1 MNMLKVGR
9 ILLACILTT
18 GACASAPGTQVQDA
32 APGVRVVSPAD
43 AQKRVEARSGAVA
56 SANGLASDAGVEI
69 LRAGGNA
76 VDAAV
81 ATAFALGVV
90 EPQMSGLGGS
100 GSMLIWRQDE
110 AQPYYLDFYA
120 MQNAASF
127 RGRTGEFDNTYLRI
141 VGIPGEVPGLLEAHG
156 RFGSLPLAQVLAPA
170 IRLAEDGFPVGQI
183 LAQFIRSDSAKLH
196 RYEQGREQLWPG
208 GRALSPGDAYRNP
221 ALATTLRAIAT
232 HGRAGFDE
240 GAAGRGIVATLNAGG
255 HPVTLADLAAFEPQW
270 KRPLCTTYDGR
281 AVLSAPPPQTGAQV
295 LHTLK
300 LLEPFDLAG
309 LGLPTQSPRAFDV
322 IVSALRVAQADN
334 RGNDDPRWSAVP
346 AAGRVSMAF
355 AAERRALVGTGTAPD
370 SIDPADASAHESAAP
385 VGACTALRP
394 WPIDAPRPPRRDMD
408 VGAATGLPLGRHAD
422 PRVMTAAVS
431 DEPRDQETG
440 AGETTHLSVVDA
452 SGNAVAL
459 TQTNSTIFGSGA
471 WVEGFFLN
479 DSGFRFRTD
488 AMTTGGSSNWRTRT
502 STIAPTIVLEDG
514 RVRLV
519 TGAPGS
525 GRIPTE
531 IAQTMV
537 YVLDY
542 GMDPIDA
549 LRMPR
554 IFPSAVSPRVQL
566 EHGFPAAL
574 LAAVRAM
581 GYDPATESGSYARLY
596 MIVRSGERWI
606 AVSDPRH
613 DGEPR
618 GY

>member
-1 MNMLKVGR
+1 MLRLHAV
-9 ILLACILTT
+9 LLSACIVGV
-18 GACASAPGTQVQDA
+18 GACAPA
-32 APGVRVVSPAD
+32 ATLQSPPPAD
-43 AQKRVEARSGAVA
+43 TRSHLVAPADVLKRVEARAGAVA
-56 SANGLASDAGVEI
+56 SANALASEAGVEI

-81 ATAFALGVV
+81 ATAFAIGVV

-100 GSMLIWRQDE
+100 GSMLIWQQGER
-110 AQPYYLDFYA
+110 QPYYLDFYA

-127 RGRTGEFDNTYLRI
+127 RGRTGDIDGTDLRI
-141 VGIPGEVPGLLEAHG
+141 VGIPGEVPGLLEAHR

-170 IRLAEDGFPVGQI
+170 IRIAEDGFPVGQI

-196 RYEQGREQLWPG
+196 RFADGRDQMWPG
-208 GRALSPGDAYRNP
+208 GAALSPGDIYRNP
-221 ALATTLRAIAT
+221 ALAATLRAIAT
-232 HGRAGFDE
+232 RGRAGFDE
-240 GAAGRGIVATLNAGG
+240 GDAGRGIVAVLNAAG
-255 HPVTLADLAAFEPQW
+255 HPATLQDLSSFEPQW

-281 AVLSAPPPQTGAQV
+281 VVLSAPPPQTGAQL

-300 LLEPFDLAG
+300 LLEPFDMAA
-309 LGLPTQSPRAFDV
+309 LGLPTQSARAFDV
-322 IVSALRVAQADN
+322 MVSALRVAQADN

-346 AAGRVSMAF
+346 AAGRVSEAF
-355 AAERRALVGTGTAPD
+355 AAQRRPLVGTGTAPAA
-370 SIDPADASAHESAAP
+370 ITATDARAHESAPPAA
-385 VGACTALRP
+385 ACAALRP
-394 WPIDAPRPPRRDMD
+394 WPIDAPRPPQPGSAGEALPARSFGEPARDAA
-408 VGAATGLPLGRHAD
+408 GTWAEAAT
-422 PRVMTAAVS
+422 
-431 DEPRDQETG
+431 
-440 AGETTHLSVVDA
+440 GETTHLSVVDA

-471 WVEGFFLN
+471 WVAGFFLN
-479 DSGFRFRTD
+479 DSGFRFRTEET
-488 AMTTGGSSNWRTRT
+488 TTGGSSIWRTRT

-554 IFPSAVSPRVQL
+554 VYPSPANPRVQL
-566 EHGFPAAL
+566 EHGFPPDL
-574 LAAVRAM
+574 LADIRRM
-581 GYDPATESGSYARLY
+581 GYDPASESGSYARLY
-596 MIVRSGERWI
+596 MIVRNGDHWI

-613 DGEPR
+613 DGQPR